1 MPTYDLRNTE
11 TGEIFELKMMIKEYD
26 QYMKDNPHIER
37 YHSAENL
44 PMMSDASRMSVPGTH
59 KADSTFEKYVI
70 NRIKE
75 TVPGNTVKAGH
86 KTKMNR
92 EW

>member
-1 MPTYDLRNTE
+1 MPTYVFRKKD
-11 TGEIFELKMMIKEYD
+11 TGELYEARMSYKDLD
-26 QYMKDNPHIER
+26 QYKLDNNVETVILP
-37 YHSAENL
+37 ENL
-44 PMMSDASRMSVPGTH
+44 PVMSDASRMSVPGTA

-75 TVPGNTVKAGH
+75 SVPGNTVKDGH

>member
-1 MPTYDLRNTE
+1 MPTYTFRKLD
-11 TGEIFELKMMIKEYD
+11 TGEIYEERMSYTVLD
-26 QYMKDNPHIER
+26 QYKIDNNVETIILP
-37 YHSAENL
+37 ENL
-44 PMMSDASRMSVPGTH
+44 PMMSDASRLSVPGTH

>member
-1 MPTYDLRNTE
+1 MPTYTFRRLD
-11 TGEIFELKMMIKEYD
+11 TGEIYEERMSYTVLD
-26 QYMKDNPHIER
+26 QYKIDNNVETIILP
-37 YHSAENL
+37 ENL
-44 PMMSDASRMSVPGTH
+44 PMMSDASRLSVPGTH

>member
-1 MPTYDLRNTE
+1 MFRKKD
-11 TGEIFELKMMIKEYD
+11 TGELYESKMSYKDLD
-26 QYMKDNPHIER
+26 QYKIDNNVETVIL
-37 YHSAENL
+37 AENL
-44 PMMSDASRMSVPGTH
+44 PLMSDAGRMSVPGTK

-75 TVPGNTVKAGH
+75 TVPGNTVKDGH

>member
-1 MPTYDLRNTE
+1 MPTYVFRKLD
-11 TGEIFELKMMIKEYD
+11 TGELYEAKMSYKELD
-26 QYMKDNPHIER
+26 QYKIDNNVETVIL
-37 YHSAENL
+37 AENL
-44 PMMSDASRMSVPGTH
+44 PVMSDANRMSVPGTH

-75 TVPGNTVKAGH
+75 TVPGNTVKDGH

>member
-1 MPTYDLRNTE
+1 MTTYTFLNTNTNE
-11 TGEIFELKMMIKEYD
+11 VEEYSMKISEL
-26 QYMKDNPHIER
+26 DNFKQENTHLER
-37 YHSAENL
+37 FFAPENL
-44 PMMSDASRMSVPGTH
+44 PGLGDGMRMNTPGVG

-75 TVPGNTVKAGH
+75 TVPGNNLAKSH
-86 KTKMNR
+86 KTKMQR